1 MTKETKQQVFDEVVN
16 DFEDLTIEEFGLG
29 EKVGDASET
38 GSAFEQFRNRYAA
51 ALPCKLP
58 VIPKSVGE
66 YIKGCQTVGGVHN
79 LIDAFTFTQGGIAE
93 KWIYEH
99 SDTFALA
106 WLLNDWEVQSGQNQ

>member
-1 MTKETKQQVFDEVVN
+1 MSNETKRDVFEYYL
-16 DFEDLTIEEFGLG
+16 DLIKAIKDPLAPECVRVAR
-29 EKVGDASET
+29 K
-38 GSAFEQFRNRYAA
+38 RYAA
-51 ALPCKLP
+51 ALPDDLP

-79 LIDAFTFTQGGIAE
+79 LIDAFAFTQGGIAE

-106 WLLNDWEVQSGQNQ
+106 WLLGDWEVEDEPA